1 MIFKKEKREK
11 KKKKQKHR
19 EKIMVEMAAKLLT
32 ISLRF
37 RT

>member
-1 MIFKKEKREK
+1 MIFKKEKRKEK
-11 KKKKQKHR
+11 KTQKHR
-19 EKIMVEMAAKLLT
+19 EKIMVEMVAKLLT